1 MSKKLL
7 SMISFV
13 LLTVLAG
20 SALAGDVAWTNAIG
34 DGLWTTGGNWN
45 PPFVPVATDK
55 AKLVALPGPHIDTGM
70 AAVCQWL
77 VVGDT
82 ADGELHMTDGTLN
95 VSGVPDSWTI
105 VAYGPSDV
113 ATFTMDGGIMT
124 TGNRV
129 FVGFQGEGTLNMNGG
144 TINIGGDF
152 GIGYGEGF
160 TTGRGYVYLNSGT
173 ISVSGNDFFM
183 SSPAGCI
190 GTLDISGGTLNLAG
204 DKQAI
209 VQGYIDNGW
218 IIAYGGMG
226 DVIVTY
232 ASGTTTLTG
241 IISPDKAKLPY
252 PANNA
257 VDVPPYAGL
266 TWMPGDTAAAH
277 DIYFGT
283 DANSV
288 SDANTT
294 ITLGVYKGRQTV
306 DANYYDPCGLEL
318 DETYYWRI
326 DEVNEPNL
334 YEGKVW
340 HFTVADYALVDDFED
355 YVDSNDMLVS
365 WSNAGTGGAL
375 SLATSDGHD
384 EPKTMKFDYDNSSD
398 PNYSEAQTAD
408 IDYDWAIA
416 GVLAIDIW
424 YKGVPGNAAEQM
436 YVALEDDDGN
446 PVAVVENSDLN
457 AALVTDWQ
465 VWRIELSD
473 FTGVNLA
480 NVKKFYIGF
489 GNRTIPVAGGTGT
502 VYFDDIRLH
511 PTRCINKPL
520 EDLDDDCD
528 VDFKDFGIMA
538 GNWMAS
544 SEI

>member
-1 MSKKLL
+1 
-7 SMISFV
+7 
-13 LLTVLAG
+13 
-20 SALAGDVAWTNAIG
+20 
-34 DGLWTTGGNWN
+34 
-45 PPFVPVATDK
+45 
-55 AKLVALPGPHIDTGM
+55 
-70 AAVCQWL
+70 
-77 VVGDT
+77 
-82 ADGELHMTDGTLN
+82 
-95 VSGVPDSWTI
+95 
-105 VAYGPSDV
+105 
-113 ATFTMDGGIMT
+113 
-124 TGNRV
+124 
-129 FVGFQGEGTLNMNGG
+129 
-144 TINIGGDF
+144 
-152 GIGYGEGF
+152 
-160 TTGRGYVYLNSGT
+160 
-173 ISVSGNDFFM
+173 
-183 SSPAGCI
+183 
-190 GTLDISGGTLNLAG
+190 
-204 DKQAI
+204 
-209 VQGYIDNGW
+209 
-218 IIAYGGMG
+218 MG

-232 ASGTTTLTG
+232 ASGTTTVTG
-241 IISPDKAKLPY
+241 IISPNKAKLPY

-257 VDVPPYAGL
+257 VDVPPYVGL
-266 TWMPGDTAAAH
+266 TWMPGDTADAH

-283 DANSV
+283 DANNV

-294 ITLGVYKGRQTV
+294 ITLGVYKGQQTV
-306 DANYYDPCGLEL
+306 DANYYDPCALEL
-318 DETYYWRI
+318 GETYYWRI

-340 HFTVADYALVDDFED
+340 HFTVADYSLVDDFEE
-355 YVDSNDMLVS
+355 YVGPNDMLAS

-384 EPKTMKFDYDNSSD
+384 EAQAMKFDYDNSSD

-446 PVAVVENSDLN
+446 PVAVVEHSDLN

-473 FTGVNLA
+473 FTGVNLG
-480 NVKKFYIGF
+480 NIKKFYIGF
-489 GNRTIPVAGGTGT
+489 GDRTIPVAGGSGT

-538 GNWMAS
+538 ANWMAS